1 LGQCP
6 NPSQIPVVPQ
16 LALPLS
22 VQRPWG
28 SVEPGATGEQVPAL
42 PAMLQA
48 LQLAHDA
55 LAQQTWSVHLPL
67 MHSALP
73 AQVDPSGFRLVQ
85 IPDWQ
90 V

>member
-1 LGQCP
+1 
-6 NPSQIPVVPQ
+6 VVPQ
-16 LALPLS
+16 LVLPLS
-22 VQRPWG
+22 VHRPWG
-28 SVEPGATGEQVPAL
+28 SVAPAATGEQVPSL

-48 LQLAHDA
+48 LQAAHDA
-55 LAQQTWSVHLPL
+55 LAQQTWSVHAPL

-85 IPDWQ
+85 VLDWQ